1 MQRAR
6 ELYELASSLEE
17 VGASIYFVLA
27 QFEIRLF
34 LFWKL
39 NAGVIYIGVEYIIC
53 AERILWQ

>member
-39 NAGVIYIGVEYIIC
+39 NVGVEYIIC